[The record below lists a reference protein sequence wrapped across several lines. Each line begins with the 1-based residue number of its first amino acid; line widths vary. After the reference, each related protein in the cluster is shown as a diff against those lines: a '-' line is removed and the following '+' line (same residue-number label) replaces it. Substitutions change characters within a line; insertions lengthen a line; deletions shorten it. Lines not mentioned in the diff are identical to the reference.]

1 MQGHVIGSNIFVRL
15 EEIQLGTQ
23 RTKAAFPPQCFFLE
37 ADWTQLFCSQVIGC
51 RVAKFWSSIFASW
64 KSGIPHD
71 RRRQSKN
78 NIKTNYQKL
87 NNVLEFRN
95 TQTKFQ
101 RLGFYP
107 ESLLQFTQREFLLNL
122 LKIGE
127 KPAPVCFD
135 LANNVS
141 TEKLVSIY

>member
-1 MQGHVIGSNIFVRL
+1 M
-15 EEIQLGTQ
+15 
-23 RTKAAFPPQCFFLE
+23 
-37 ADWTQLFCSQVIGC
+37 
-51 RVAKFWSSIFASW
+51 
-64 KSGIPHD
+64 
-71 RRRQSKN
+71 
-78 NIKTNYQKL
+78 KTNYQKL
-87 NNVLEFRN
+87 NNVLEFGN

-107 ESLLQFTQREFLLNL
+107 ESLSQFTQREFLLNL

-141 TEKLVSIY
+141 TEKLVSTKLISANEFF

>member
-1 MQGHVIGSNIFVRL
+1 M
-15 EEIQLGTQ
+15 
-23 RTKAAFPPQCFFLE
+23 
-37 ADWTQLFCSQVIGC
+37 IGC

-78 NIKTNYQKL
+78 NIKTNYQKRKKL
-87 NNVLEFRN
+87 NNVLEFGN
-95 TQTKFQ
+95 TQTKFE

-107 ESLLQFTQREFLLNL
+107 ESLSQFTQREFLLNL

-141 TEKLVSIY
+141 TEKLVSIKLISANEFFKILFLSLVFIVDN